1 MGISQSMRV
10 LAVGAAAAALSVSA
24 PLAQEA
30 FPSKPI
36 DVVTHSGVG
45 GGTDITA
52 RMMMVQAPAELKTE
66 LVVQNKTGGSG
77 AAALTFASSR
87 PKDGHTILLI
97 TQTHLLT
104 LLRNKAT
111 GVTFED
117 LVPLARATDDPQVL
131 MVGKGSPFKT
141 AQDLIAAAKTKSLKF
156 GATGIGSGDHIMTHT
171 FAKAAGI
178 QQPTIVPFRSGGD
191 ITTNLV
197 GGNLDGSLQNYTEAE
212 SQIKAGDVRPLLVLA
227 GERLSI
233 APDVPTAKEI
243 GLNNTDLSTV
253 RGFVTL
259 KGTPADRVAALEKG
273 IVTAMEGKFYQDYL
287 KGSGAAANSVAGADV
302 WGKQLKESYEQSRVA
317 LEELGLSK

>member
-1 MGISQSMRV
+1 MV
-10 LAVGAAAAALSVSA
+10 LVSVRALALGTLTAALLVTGA
-24 PLAQEA
+24 LADETA
-30 FPSKPI
+30 LSDKPI
-36 DVVTHSGVG
+36 EVVTHSGVG

-77 AAALTFASSR
+77 AAALSYANSR
-87 PKDGHTILLI
+87 PRDGHTILLV

-104 LLRNKAT
+104 LLRNKNT

-131 MVGKGSPFKT
+131 MVGKGSPYKT
-141 AQDLIAAAKTKSLKF
+141 AKDLLAAAKEKALKF
-156 GATGIGSGDHIMTHT
+156 GATGIGSGDHITTYT

-178 QQPTIVPFRSGGD
+178 KQPKIVPFRSGGD

-197 GGNLDGSLQNYTEAE
+197 SGNLDGSLQNYTEAE

-227 GERLSI
+227 EERLPI
-233 APDVPTAKEI
+233 APDVPTAKEL
-243 GLNNTDLSTV
+243 GLNVNLSTI

-259 KGTPADRVAALEKG
+259 KGTPDDRVALLSTG
-273 IVTAMEGKFYQDYL
+273 LLGAMKGKFYQDYL
-287 KGSGAAANSVAGADV
+287 KGSGAAPNSVAGADV
-302 WGKQLKESYEQSRVA
+302 WGKQLTESYEQSRAA
-317 LEELGLSK
+317 LQELGLTQ